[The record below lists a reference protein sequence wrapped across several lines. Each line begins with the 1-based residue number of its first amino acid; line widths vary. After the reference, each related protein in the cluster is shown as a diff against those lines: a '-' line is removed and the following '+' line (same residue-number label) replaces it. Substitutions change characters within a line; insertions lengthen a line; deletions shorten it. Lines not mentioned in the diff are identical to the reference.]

1 MWKYITGKSIE
12 SDKANNFK
20 DLSGM
25 SKFIW
30 EFISVVYKLYWDAL
44 YVDDNNTTLRNK
56 VKSKFSPQSRL
67 PQISNKD
74 KDVPKPTFIS
84 SILPSISAKSP
95 KEVKKIKKPITKK
108 LYTQASSPKQNSSG
122 NSSNIVMNT
131 LKIKETFPNLS
142 NKKIDSI

>member
-1 MWKYITGKSIE
+1 
-12 SDKANNFK
+12 
-20 DLSGM
+20 M